1 MKVLLDTHVVLW
13 WAAGDRRLRPTAA
26 GLIAN
31 PDNTL
36 LLSALSVWEW
46 TIKVALG
53 RLQAPDGMR
62 DRCVAAG
69 MVPLAFDGRHAEA
82 VGSLP
87 PLHADPFDRGLVA
100 QAGVEGAVLL
110 SADARV
116 LAYPVWP
123 PAPVALPTS
132 ESLSANHAHVR
143 ARPQPSPIPSSG
155 VRN

>member
-1 MKVLLDTHVVLW
+1 MV
-13 WAAGDRRLRPTAA
+13 GRGRPPTAA
-26 GLIAN
+26 HRCRADRG

-53 RLQAPDGMR
+53 RLQVPDGMR
-62 DRCVAAG
+62 ERCVAAG

-116 LAYPVWP
+116 LAYPVP
-123 PAPVALPTS
+123 SLDVAS
-132 ESLSANHAHVR
+132 
-143 ARPQPSPIPSSG
+143 
-155 VRN
+155 